1 MVAAA
6 TDFEAVGED
15 DEEDWVWHVVCVY
28 VCVMCKMCVC
38 ESERERQRVC
48 VCVCVCVCRGVC
60 EGGECQCG
68 SLRGVCGKLWRASP
82 FVFEYLQL

>member
-1 MVAAA
+1 VRVIVQYVYLPLLKTHACRGAAMVAAA

-38 ESERERQRVC
+38 ESERERERVC
-48 VCVCVCVCRGVC
+48 VCVCVCV
-60 EGGECQCG
+60 
-68 SLRGVCGKLWRASP
+68 
-82 FVFEYLQL
+82 